1 MAHDTRDA
9 PPRPFTDVLK
19 EIETGFLEDELSERF
34 AGVVD
39 AVRRQGKAGSL
50 TITLNVKPVSGA
62 EDMVT
67 MAAAVREKRPTP
79 DRAPSTFF
87 VARDGS
93 PSKHHP
99 SQMMIEP
106 FKGEDGDQAR

>member
-1 MAHDTRDA
+1 MAPTDREA
-9 PPRPFTDVLK
+9 PPRAFTDVLK
-19 EIETGFLEDELSERF
+19 EIETGFLEEELSERF

-50 TITLNVKPVSGA
+50 TLTLNVKPVSGA

-87 VARDGS
+87 VGRDGS
-93 PSKHHP
+93 PSKNHP

-106 FKGEDGDQAR
+106 FKDEKEGQG